1 MLSWS
6 WSLIPTWPLETQRFH
21 SLTTIHTVYILG
33 LTKIGLNIGGCVSHV
48 IYLIVSDCC
57 LGPEGFSQLNHL
69 KFRASK
75 PSHQFIHLW
84 FVSHPDRVKYGGC
97 VSLVI
102 YLIVSSFCIGPEAS
116 SQHHHLKIRASKS
129 WQQFIEWIFWSHPK
143 RVWYRGVF
151 IYLYYSLWLLSKSL
165 SFIPTWPFETQSIR
179 SLTIIH

>member
-1 MLSWS
+1 M
-6 WSLIPTWPLETQRFH
+6 
-21 SLTTIHTVYILG
+21 YILG

-75 PSHQFIHLW
+75 PSHQFIHLC
-84 FVSHPDRVKYGGC
+84 FGSHPDRVKYGGC

-143 RVWYRGVF
+143 RVRYSGVWSLVFYIIVGCCLGPEASSQLDHVKFRASKPSQQF
-151 IYLYYSLWLLSKSL
+151 IQCIFWVR
-165 SFIPTWPFETQSIR
+165 PR
-179 SLTIIH
+179 